1 MLEPGFATLNV
12 SGLARGTEVTL
23 RYGEV
28 LNKDGSVDWRGV
40 ALPLSLSAS
49 LCFSLSLSLSL
60 SLSSSPPL
68 TPTHPPTQ
76 VWGAVR
82 RRARGREL
90 CQSD

>member
-28 LNKDGSVDWRGV
+28 LNKDGSVDMAWCG
-40 ALPLSLSAS
+40 SAS
-49 LCFSLSLSLSL
+49 LSLCLSLLLSLSLSL
-60 SLSSSPPL
+60 SLALPHLHP
-68 TPTHPPTQ
+68 PTHPPTQ

-82 RRARGREL
+82 RRARGREF